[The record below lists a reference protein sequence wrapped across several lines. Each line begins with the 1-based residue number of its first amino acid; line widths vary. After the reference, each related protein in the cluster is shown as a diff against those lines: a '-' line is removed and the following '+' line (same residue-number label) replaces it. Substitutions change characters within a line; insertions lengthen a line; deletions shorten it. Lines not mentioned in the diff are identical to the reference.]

1 MPEVSF
7 FVFPFLPV
15 WVIEGLLYGSEPS
28 KSLNAYAAENGR
40 IRKEQGIMAV
50 VIQLVL
56 LVIGFVLLVKGA
68 DWFVEGASRLAEK
81 FGIPQLVIG
90 LTIVAMGTSLPEAA
104 VSVSAALKGS
114 AEITIGNIVG
124 SNIMNVLLIL
134 GITSVITPIAV
145 QKSTVKY
152 EIPFVIIVS
161 ALLMGIGLTDHV
173 VSRGDGVLL
182 WVLMICYLL
191 YLLRMAKNG
200 GDMPG
205 EETKQEEMPVWKM
218 LLFIVGGGVMIVVGS
233 DVAVDAATE
242 LARIFGM
249 SERLIGLTIVAF
261 GTSLPEL
268 VTSATAAIKG
278 KADIAVGNIVGSNI
292 FNILFVVG
300 TSALITPVV
309 YAADFM
315 VDSIMC
321 IVSAVLL
328 WVLVFKKH
336 RLGRA
341 GGACMLAGYAAY
353 FVYLLR

>member
-1 MPEVSF
+1 
-7 FVFPFLPV
+7 
-15 WVIEGLLYGSEPS
+15 
-28 KSLNAYAAENGR
+28 
-40 IRKEQGIMAV
+40 MAV
-50 VIQLVL
+50 VIQLAL
-56 LVIGFVLLVKGA
+56 LAVGFVLLVKGA
-68 DWFVEGASRLAEK
+68 DWFVEGASRVAEK

-134 GITSVITPIAV
+134 GITSVITPVAV
-145 QKSTVKY
+145 QASTVKY
-152 EIPFVIIVS
+152 EIPFVILVS
-161 ALLMGIGLTDHV
+161 AILMVLGYTDNV
-173 VSRGDGVLL
+173 VGRVDGVIL
-182 WVLMICYLL
+182 WALMLCYLW
-191 YLLRMAKNG
+191 YLLVMAKKG
-200 GDMPG
+200 GSLP
-205 EETKQEEMPVWKM
+205 EEVPETDKPMPVWKM
-218 LLFIVGGGVMIVVGS
+218 LLLIVVGGVMIVVGS

-300 TSALITPVV
+300 TSALITPVA
-309 YAADFM
+309 YAANFF
-315 VDSIMC
+315 VDSIVC
-321 IVSAVLL
+321 IATAILL
-328 WVLVFKKH
+328 WVLVARNK

-341 GGACMLAGYAAY
+341 GGAVMLVCYVGY
-353 FVYLLR
+353 FVYLMR